1 MEKNQVLDQFEFSQT
16 GEVIAKKDL
25 VNDTSIYSKG
35 FWGLIF
41 CILGGLLG
49 LVLVRI
55 SLQQATDALESYK
68 RSPQDY
74 LDSSYRL
81 VLKGQRLARIGV
93 GIFIGEIVLLV
104 AYMSMN

>member
-1 MEKNQVLDQFEFSQT
+1 MNHTPLDDQT
-16 GEVIAKKDL
+16 TFGKVHQPIPL
-25 VNDTSIYSKG
+25 ISDTSIYNKG
-35 FWGLIF
+35 LWGLIF
-41 CILGGLLG
+41 CVLGGILG

-74 LDSSYRL
+74 LESSYRL